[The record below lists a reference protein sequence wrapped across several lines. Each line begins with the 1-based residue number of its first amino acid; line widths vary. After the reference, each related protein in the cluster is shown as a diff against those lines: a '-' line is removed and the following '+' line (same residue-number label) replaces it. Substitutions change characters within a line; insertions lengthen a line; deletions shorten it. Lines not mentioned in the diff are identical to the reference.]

1 MDPVYR
7 VGTDVSVLPS
17 QLVVPGVGNIPI
29 NAFVL
34 HAEQPMLI
42 DTGLSIDEPAFVD
55 ALRSVIDPADLRWI
69 WLTHDDSD
77 HTGSLQTVL
86 GLAPSAKLATH
97 GFSAVRMNTQWP
109 VPLDRVHAVA
119 VDDRLDLGDRTVRAF
134 RPPTFDNPMTTGLLD
149 ESTATLFSV
158 DSFGAILPRTDPD
171 IDAYSAEELAVGMT
185 TWATFDSPWLHLTD
199 RNRLAHVLNE
209 IRRLAPE
216 RVLGSHLPPAIGRLE
231 SLLGLIASIPD
242 ADPFVA
248 PDAESF
254 SLVAEAITASS

>member
-1 MDPVYR
+1 MDDVYR

-17 QLVVPGVGNIPI
+17 QLVVPGLGNIPV
-29 NAFVL
+29 NVFVL

-42 DTGLSIDEPAFVD
+42 DTGLGVDEPAFVD

-86 GLAPSAKLATH
+86 GLAPEAKLGTH
-97 GFSAVRMNTQWP
+97 AFSAVRMNTQWP

-119 VDDRLDLGDRTVRAF
+119 IGDRLDLGDRTVRAL
-134 RPPTFDNPMTTGLLD
+134 RPPTYDNPMTTGLVD

-158 DSFGAILPRTDPD
+158 DSFGAILPGTGAD

-199 RNRLAHVLNE
+199 RNRLEQVLDG

-231 SLLGLIASIPD
+231 SLMGLIASIPD

-248 PDAESF
+248 PDAASF
-254 SLVAEAITASS
+254 SHVAAAIATMS